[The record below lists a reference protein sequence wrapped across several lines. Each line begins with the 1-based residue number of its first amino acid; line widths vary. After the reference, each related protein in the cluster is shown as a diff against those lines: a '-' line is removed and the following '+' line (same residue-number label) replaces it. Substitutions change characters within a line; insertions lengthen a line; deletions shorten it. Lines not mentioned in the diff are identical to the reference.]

1 MTDDIRCTNCGQ
13 KPTLETEGQYDLL
26 HVSCGCKG
34 RYVNVK
40 NTLPQEWSA
49 WIAQNARLERVGELL
64 DDIEEL
70 NEEIDRKMNRVD
82 ELLEEADE
90 LVGDA

>member
-49 WIAQNARLERVGELL
+49 
-64 DDIEEL
+64 
-70 NEEIDRKMNRVD
+70 
-82 ELLEEADE
+82 
-90 LVGDA
+90 